1 MKVYKVTYR
10 LFNFPY
16 VIAETQQANVRA
28 DNETHAIE
36 KLKKALKVNG
46 HRLNR
51 VIDVEVTNNP
61 NGVMSDTQN
70 GKEV

>member
-10 LFNFPY
+10 VFNFPY
-16 VIAETQQANVRA
+16 IIAETSQANVRA
-28 DNETHAIE
+28 DNENHAIE

-51 VIDVEVTNNP
+51 IIGVEVTNNP
-61 NGVMSDTQN
+61 NDVMSDIQN
-70 GKEV
+70 GISL